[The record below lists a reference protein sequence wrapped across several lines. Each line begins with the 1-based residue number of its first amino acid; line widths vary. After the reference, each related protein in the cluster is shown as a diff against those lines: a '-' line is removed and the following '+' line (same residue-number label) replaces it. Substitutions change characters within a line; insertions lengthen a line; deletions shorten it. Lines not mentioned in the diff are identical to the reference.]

1 LARARVLPERG
12 ANVSENA
19 VGGLRVPPQSIEAEE
34 AVLGGI
40 LLDNQALERAGDI
53 LAEEDFYRES
63 HRRIWR
69 SLVELDQRR
78 EPADV
83 ITVTE
88 CLKRRGDL
96 DAVGGA
102 AAIAELVERTA
113 TAANV
118 MLYARIVKEK
128 AILRGLV
135 DVASDVVGRAMSGNT
150 GDVEQFLDEAENAVY
165 RISERRV
172 RAGFSKVEQ
181 IIVGSIERIQQL
193 CERRELVTGVP
204 TGFYELNKLTA
215 GLQGGDLIIIAG
227 RPSMGKSALATNIGQ
242 KAAEAG
248 YPVALFSLEMSKES
262 LVLRML
268 CGEARVD
275 GQKVRTGHLGD
286 REMPRLAM
294 AAARLAELPFYIDD
308 TPALSVMEVRSR
320 SRRLMRD
327 VGQRGLIIV
336 DYLQLMRANRDVD
349 SREQEISMI
358 SRSLKGLAKEL
369 DVPVVALSQLN
380 RQVESRAD
388 KRPMLSDLRE
398 SGAIEQDADLI
409 AFVYRDEF
417 YNKAST
423 EEGVAEIII
432 AKQRNGPLGTAK
444 LLFRKEYT
452 LFENLS
458 EREEE
463 PVGEERNA
471 FEM

>member
-1 LARARVLPERG
+1 
-12 ANVSENA
+12 VSENV
-19 VGGLRVPPQSIEAEE
+19 VGGPRVPPQSIEAEE

-40 LLDNQALERAGDI
+40 LLDNQALERAGEI
-53 LAEEDFYRES
+53 LDEEDFYRES

-69 SLVELDQRR
+69 ALVELDQRR

-118 MLYARIVKEK
+118 SLYARIVKEK
-128 AILRGLV
+128 SILRGLV
-135 DVASDVVGRAMSGNT
+135 DVASDVVGRAMTGNT

-172 RAGFSKVEQ
+172 RTGFAKVEHV
-181 IIVGSIERIQQL
+181 IVQSIEHIQKLYEKQ
-193 CERRELVTGVP
+193 ELVTGVP
-204 TGFYELNKLTA
+204 TGFYELDKLTS
-215 GLQGGDLIIIAG
+215 GLQGGDLIIVAG
-227 RPSMGKSALATNIGQ
+227 RPSMGKSALATNMGQ
-242 KAAEAG
+242 AAAEAG
-248 YPVALFSLEMSKES
+248 FPVALFSLEMSKES

-275 GQKVRTGHLGD
+275 GQKVRTGHLGK
-286 REMPRLAM
+286 REMPQLAM
-294 AAARLAELPFYIDD
+294 AASRLAEIPFYIDD

-327 VGQRGLIIV
+327 VGTRAEGVRGLIIV
-336 DYLQLMRANRDVD
+336 DYLQLMRANREVD

-369 DVPVVALSQLN
+369 DVPVIALSQLN

-409 AFVYRDEF
+409 VFVYRDEF
-417 YNKAST
+417 YNKATT
-423 EEGVAEIII
+423 EEGIAEIIV

-452 LFENLS
+452 RFENLS
-458 EREEE
+458 ERAEE
-463 PVGEERNA
+463 PTGEERVDE
-471 FEM
+471 FEL

>member
-1 LARARVLPERG
+1 M
-12 ANVSENA
+12 SENV

-172 RAGFSKVEQ
+172 RAGFSKVEE

-193 CERRELVTGVP
+193 YERRELVTGVP

-417 YNKAST
+417 YDKAST

>member
-1 LARARVLPERG
+1 M
-12 ANVSENA
+12 SENV

-193 CERRELVTGVP
+193 YERRELVTGVP

>member
-1 LARARVLPERG
+1 
-12 ANVSENA
+12 VSENV

-193 CERRELVTGVP
+193 YERRELVTGVP

>member
-1 LARARVLPERG
+1 M
-12 ANVSENA
+12 SENV

-172 RAGFSKVEQ
+172 RAGFSKVEE

-193 CERRELVTGVP
+193 YERRELVTGVP

>member
-1 LARARVLPERG
+1 M
-12 ANVSENA
+12 SENV

-172 RAGFSKVEQ
+172 RAGFSKVEE

-193 CERRELVTGVP
+193 YERRELVTGVP

-308 TPALSVMEVRSR
+308 TPAPASSGRIVV
-320 SRRLMRD
+320 
-327 VGQRGLIIV
+327 IIV
-336 DYLQLMRANRDVD
+336 DDLQLMRANRDVD

>member
-1 LARARVLPERG
+1 M
-12 ANVSENA
+12 SENV

-63 HRRIWR
+63 LRRIWR

-172 RAGFSKVEQ
+172 RAGFSKVEE

-193 CERRELVTGVP
+193 YERRELVTGVP

>member
-1 LARARVLPERG
+1 M
-12 ANVSENA
+12 SENV

-172 RAGFSKVEQ
+172 RAGFSKVEE

-193 CERRELVTGVP
+193 YERRELVTGVP
-204 TGFYELNKLTA
+204 TLSRLHPPDSDHSGCGCAPRRAK
-215 GLQGGDLIIIAG
+215 
-227 RPSMGKSALATNIGQ
+227 MVSAAVGMYGARKCAATYS
-242 KAAEAG
+242 ASRVERTMM
-248 YPVALFSLEMSKES
+248 AL
-262 LVLRML
+262 R
-268 CGEARVD
+268 
-275 GQKVRTGHLGD
+275 
-286 REMPRLAM
+286 
-294 AAARLAELPFYIDD
+294 
-308 TPALSVMEVRSR
+308 
-320 SRRLMRD
+320 
-327 VGQRGLIIV
+327 
-336 DYLQLMRANRDVD
+336 
-349 SREQEISMI
+349 
-358 SRSLKGLAKEL
+358 
-369 DVPVVALSQLN
+369 
-380 RQVESRAD
+380 
-388 KRPMLSDLRE
+388 RE
-398 SGAIEQDADLI
+398 SSLMAHGA
-409 AFVYRDEF
+409 
-417 YNKAST
+417 AS
-423 EEGVAEIII
+423 V
-432 AKQRNGPLGTAK
+432 KYLLMSFTA
-444 LLFRKEYT
+444 LMAC
-452 LFENLS
+452 S
-458 EREEE
+458 HA
-463 PVGEERNA
+463 VCSA
-471 FEM
+471 

>member
-1 LARARVLPERG
+1 M
-12 ANVSENA
+12 SENV

-172 RAGFSKVEQ
+172 RAGFSKVEE

-193 CERRELVTGVP
+193 YERRELVTGVP

-417 YNKAST
+417 
-423 EEGVAEIII
+423 
-432 AKQRNGPLGTAK
+432 
-444 LLFRKEYT
+444 
-452 LFENLS
+452 
-458 EREEE
+458 
-463 PVGEERNA
+463 
-471 FEM
+471 

>member
-1 LARARVLPERG
+1 MS
-12 ANVSENA
+12 VSENG
-19 VGGLRVPPQSIEAEE
+19 VGSPRVPPQSIEAEE

-40 LLDNQALERAGDI
+40 LLDNQAFERAGEI
-53 LAEEDFYRES
+53 LDDEDFYRES

-69 SLVELDQRR
+69 ALVELDQRR

-102 AAIAELVERTA
+102 AAIAELVDRTA

-118 MLYARIVKEK
+118 GLYARIVKEK
-128 AILRGLV
+128 SILRGLV
-135 DVASDVVGRAMSGNT
+135 DVASDVVGRAMTGNT

-181 IIVGSIERIQQL
+181 VIVHSIEHIQKLYEKQ
-193 CERRELVTGVP
+193 ELVTGVP
-204 TGFYELNKLTA
+204 TGFYEIDKLTS
-215 GLQGGDLIIIAG
+215 GFQGGDLIIVAG
-227 RPSMGKSALATNIGQ
+227 RPSMGKSALATNMGQ
-242 KAAEAG
+242 AAAEAG

-275 GQKVRTGHLGD
+275 GQKVRTGHLGK
-286 REMPRLAM
+286 REMPMLAM
-294 AAARLAELPFYIDD
+294 AASRLAEIPFYIDD

-320 SRRLMRD
+320 ARRLMRD
-327 VGQRGLIIV
+327 VGARTEGVRGLIIV

-369 DVPVVALSQLN
+369 DVPVIALSQLN

-409 AFVYRDEF
+409 VFVYRDEF

-423 EEGVAEIII
+423 EEGIAEIIV

-452 LFENLS
+452 RFENLS
-458 EREEE
+458 ERAEE
-463 PVGEERNA
+463 PMGEERA
-471 FEM
+471 DEFEL

>member
-1 LARARVLPERG
+1 MS
-12 ANVSENA
+12 VSENG
-19 VGGLRVPPQSIEAEE
+19 VGSPRVPPQSIEAEE

-40 LLDNQALERAGDI
+40 LLDNQAFERAGEI
-53 LAEEDFYRES
+53 LDDEDFYRES

-69 SLVELDQRR
+69 ALVELDQRR

-102 AAIAELVERTA
+102 AAIAELVDRTA

-118 MLYARIVKEK
+118 GLYARIVKEK
-128 AILRGLV
+128 SILRGLV
-135 DVASDVVGRAMSGNT
+135 DVASDVVGRAMTGNT

-181 IIVGSIERIQQL
+181 VIVHSIEHIQKLYEKQ
-193 CERRELVTGVP
+193 ELVTGVP
-204 TGFYELNKLTA
+204 TGFYEIDKLTS
-215 GLQGGDLIIIAG
+215 GFQGGDLIIVAG
-227 RPSMGKSALATNIGQ
+227 RPSMGKSALATNMGQ
-242 KAAEAG
+242 AAAEAG

-275 GQKVRTGHLGD
+275 GQKVRTGHLGK
-286 REMPRLAM
+286 REMPMLAM
-294 AAARLAELPFYIDD
+294 AASRLAEIPFYIDD

-320 SRRLMRD
+320 ARRLMRD
-327 VGQRGLIIV
+327 VGARTEGVRGLIIV

-369 DVPVVALSQLN
+369 DVPVIALSQLN

-409 AFVYRDEF
+409 VFVYRDEF

-423 EEGVAEIII
+423 EEGIAEIIV

-452 LFENLS
+452 RFENLS
-458 EREEE
+458 ERAEE
-463 PVGEERNA
+463 PLGEERA
-471 FEM
+471 DEFEL

>member
-1 LARARVLPERG
+1 M
-12 ANVSENA
+12 SENV

-172 RAGFSKVEQ
+172 RAGFSKVEE

-193 CERRELVTGVP
+193 YERRELVTGVP

-248 YPVALFSLEMSKES
+248 YPVALFSLEMSKDS

>member
-1 LARARVLPERG
+1 M
-12 ANVSENA
+12 SENV
-19 VGGLRVPPQSIEAEE
+19 VGGPRVPPQSIEAEE
-34 AVLGGI
+34 AVLGGV
-40 LLDNQALERAGDI
+40 LLDNQAMERAGEI
-53 LAEEDFYRES
+53 LDEEDFYRES

-69 SLVELDQRR
+69 ALLELDQRR

-83 ITVTE
+83 ITLTE

-96 DAVGGA
+96 DAVGGS

-118 MLYARIVKEK
+118 SLYARIVKEK

-135 DVASDVVGRAMSGNT
+135 DVASDVVGRAMTGNT

-181 IIVGSIERIQQL
+181 IIVHSIEHIQKLYEKQ
-193 CERRELVTGVP
+193 ELVTGVP
-204 TGFYELNKLTA
+204 TGFYELDKLTS
-215 GLQGGDLIIIAG
+215 GFQGGDLVIVAG
-227 RPSMGKSALATNIGQ
+227 RPSMGKSALATNMGQ
-242 KAAEAG
+242 YAAERG

-275 GQKVRTGHLGD
+275 GQKVRTGHLGK
-286 REMPRLAM
+286 REMPTLAM
-294 AAARLAELPFYIDD
+294 AASRLAEIPFYIDD

-320 SRRLMRD
+320 ARRLMRD
-327 VGQRGLIIV
+327 VAGPAEGVRGLIIV

-369 DVPVVALSQLN
+369 DVPVIALSQLN

-409 AFVYRDEF
+409 VFVYRDEF

-423 EEGVAEIII
+423 EEGVAEVIV

-452 LFENLS
+452 RFENLS
-458 EREEE
+458 ERADE
-463 PVGEERNA
+463 PVGDERVDE
-471 FEM
+471 FEL

>member
-1 LARARVLPERG
+1 M
-12 ANVSENA
+12 SENV

-172 RAGFSKVEQ
+172 RAGFSKVEE

-193 CERRELVTGVP
+193 YERRELVTGVP

-327 VGQRGLIIV
+327 VGQRVLIIV

-398 SGAIEQDADLI
+398 SGAIEQDADVI
-409 AFVYRDEF
+409 VFIYRDEY
-417 YNKAST
+417 YNKDASPDK
-423 EEGVAEIII
+423 GLAEIII
-432 AKQRNGPLGTAK
+432 GKQRNGPTGSLK
-444 LLFRKEYT
+444 LKFFGEYT
-452 LFENLS
+452 RFDNLAHDSVGSFE
-458 EREEE
+458 
-463 PVGEERNA
+463 
-471 FEM
+471 